1 MREIQPGVWL
11 ATSADWI
18 ADQAT
23 WHESDKLKNFDFSSG
38 EEYFLVCPDA
48 ACAQGYD
55 SEDEAIEAVAEMLDE
70 VDY

>member
-1 MREIQPGVWL
+1 MKEIQPGIYL
-11 ATSADWI
+11 ATAADWI

-48 ACAQGYD
+48 ACAQGYNT
-55 SEDEAIEAVAEMLDE
+55 EEEAIEAVADLLDE

>member
-1 MREIQPGVWL
+1 MREIQPGIWL

-18 ADQAT
+18 EDQKS

-38 EEYFLVCPDA
+38 EEFFLVCPDA

-55 SEDEAIEAVAEMLDE
+55 SENEAIEAVADMLDE